1 LTEAAADKKKA
12 PLKGPISLVMHVVVM
27 MVVVVMV
34 MAVGTGNRRCGNG
47 QREKGCEDVGE

>member
-12 PLKGPISLVMHVVVM
+12 PVKGPISLVMHVVVM
-27 MVVVVMV
+27 MVMVV
-34 MAVGTGNRRCGNG
+34 MAVGAGNRRCSNG